1 MKTKSRY
8 VYEIHPQDGSDKY
21 TKSFTSHSEAEEYV
35 GSLKKVSA
43 YDQHYLKVNSHF
55 SHVTVTLV

>member
-1 MKTKSRY
+1 MKTKNRY

-21 TKSFTSHSEAEEYV
+21 LKSFTSHGKAEDYV
-35 GSLKKVSA
+35 GSLKKATA

-55 SHVTVTLV
+55 SHVTVTLM